1 LKKIFLFFLIVL
13 TLNATDLTIEVKKKV
28 DILPSIAIEDSSTNL
43 DDTMKIR
50 FFKSIF
56 ADLNVLSLFNV
67 DRHRIIIDY
76 NASSVA
82 VENKDFDFVL
92 RYKLFE
98 DDSHKLNCSVKL
110 LQDDEAKMIKNYK
123 ISNKKAFVF
132 VSHAIA
138 YDINK
143 YMGSDDIGWIKK
155 KVVFAKIT
163 APKQSEIVVADYT
176 LSYQHTII
184 KGGFNIFPKWASDN
198 QNGIYYTTINNS
210 KPTLKYL
217 NIKNAKIKTIASSD
231 GMIVC
236 SDTNKNGSKILVTMA
251 PNGQRCI
258 QTGISP
264 PQFVHKEVK

>member
-138 YDINK
+138 
-143 YMGSDDIGWIKK
+143 
-155 KVVFAKIT
+155 
-163 APKQSEIVVADYT
+163 
-176 LSYQHTII
+176 
-184 KGGFNIFPKWASDN
+184 
-198 QNGIYYTTINNS
+198 
-210 KPTLKYL
+210 
-217 NIKNAKIKTIASSD
+217 
-231 GMIVC
+231 
-236 SDTNKNGSKILVTMA
+236 
-251 PNGQRCI
+251 
-258 QTGISP
+258 
-264 PQFVHKEVK
+264 